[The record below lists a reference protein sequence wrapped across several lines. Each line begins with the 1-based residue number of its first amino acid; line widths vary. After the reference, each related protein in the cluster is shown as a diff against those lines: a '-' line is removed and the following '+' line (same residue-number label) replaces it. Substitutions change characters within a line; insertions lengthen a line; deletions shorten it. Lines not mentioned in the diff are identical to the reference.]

1 MPGVKSAGV
10 GSDLPWTG
18 YDENVGGFTIE
29 GMKPPPHQEFHARY
43 HIASEDY
50 FRSLG
55 IPLLQG
61 RFFASSDTVGAP
73 AVLII
78 NRVMAERYWG
88 SDKVAGRRISFSD
101 TPKDKD
107 WMTIVGVVGDV
118 KDKPDS
124 ANAEPAFWFSLDQN
138 PNGFGPGGMTIV
150 LRTDGAPRLL
160 VDQLRNQ
167 VKQMDPTLALAN
179 IRMMDQVADQLI
191 ATPRLEF
198 LLVGLFAGLAIV
210 LAAIGTC
217 GVISYSVSQ
226 RIPEFGLRL
235 ALGSPT
241 NEVLRLVL
249 SQAVRLAIAGASIGV
264 LIALALGRVLASM
277 MYKVSASDPLT
288 FVSVGLGVIAIAIL
302 ACYLP
307 ARRATRASPMIA
319 LRAE

>member
-1 MPGVKSAGV
+1 
-10 GSDLPWTG
+10 
-18 YDENVGGFTIE
+18 
-29 GMKPPPHQEFHARY
+29 
-43 HIASEDY
+43 
-50 FRSLG
+50 
-55 IPLLQG
+55 
-61 RFFASSDTVGAP
+61 
-73 AVLII
+73 
-78 NRVMAERYWG
+78 
-88 SDKVAGRRISFSD
+88 
-101 TPKDKD
+101 
-107 WMTIVGVVGDV
+107 MTIVGVVGDV

-124 ANAEPAFWFSLDQN
+124 ASAEPAFWFSLDQN

-150 LRTDGAPRLL
+150 LRTEGAPRLL
-160 VDQLRNQ
+160 VDELRNQ

-191 ATPRLEF
+191 ATPRLAF
-198 LLVGLFAGLAIV
+198 LLVGLFACLAIV
-210 LAAIGTC
+210 LAAIGTY

-241 NEVLRLVL
+241 GEVLRLVL
-249 SQAVRLAIAGASIGV
+249 SHAVRLAIAGASIGV

-307 ARRATRASPMIA
+307 ARRATKASPMIA